1 MKCVLYLLFFLSC
14 CNLKAQITLTHNVG
28 NTPIDTGMFSC
39 EDRDE
44 GWSKIFKLSDF
55 GIKPNEQFYINS
67 LQVALS
73 ESNTGA
79 HLQFSVYS
87 IDENFPVFFYS
98 LYPRSALGTRGYGQA
113 PLINGS
119 PEIIDVYFE
128 EPIIVPAGTE
138 RILVTVHKSVDFYNP
153 ESARVV
159 VAGTA
164 EDTGESWYSG
174 CDENYSLT
182 RVSELNN
189 PVPNANFYINVT
201 GEAIDITNSGDIL
214 RLSHNVGD
222 NLLRT
227 NMFGCSSAMFYWA
240 RVFDLDQFG
249 VLTDEEYVINSGQVG
264 ISGSDGGTNIKFNIY
279 KIDDNFPDSFSES
292 NLIGTSKYVR
302 VPYISEYDPQII
314 NITFDEPIVIKPA
327 VNKILVEVVHDIV
340 WASGVM
346 FIAGTEADTD
356 FSWYKGC
363 GTKDYYDNYCNMK
376 YITTEELGRPNSK
389 FYINLTGNKNIV
401 AESKFEIYTSSI
413 CSEFLKEFRVE
424 KKENVASVVWNF
436 GDPASGADNIS
447 TDISPFHD
455 FSGNGTY
462 TVTARV
468 TGNDGSVE
476 NLTETIDVKEP
487 PTAYGIENVYACED
501 SSDSGISSSFDL
513 TAIEQQV
520 LGGQTDKVVKYID
533 GSGNEYDMLPNP
545 FANTVRDRETISVRV
560 AHKDNPCCY
569 SETTFDLIV
578 YPLPDTASIEDL
590 NVCDDDN
597 DGIGTFNL
605 EDIRISIIGGS
616 TNIDVE
622 FYYESGQ
629 LVPTPHDVVNNQIA
643 NEEEIIVTAT
653 NTITYCYN
661 ETTFKLIVN
670 PLPIANSLVEL
681 IGCDD
686 NNDGISEYFDTS
698 QIETLVLGN
707 QSGMQVLFY
716 DSNGNPLSSPLPSP
730 FTNSVAY
737 QETMTVRVT
746 NPSTGCFAETPLLM
760 KTMTKP
766 QINQPESLY
775 TCDEGNGIGTFDTS
789 NIENQLIGNQTG
801 LNILYYDVNGNAL
814 PSPLP
819 TSFVNTETWSQTI
832 YIKVENAL
840 NNLCFSETSF
850 DLFVNELPEVD
861 IDESYFLCNLEP
873 YLYVSVDPNFEAYE
887 WQFQDGTVV
896 SNTFEANLIDA
907 GIYTL
912 KVSQFSNAI
921 FCDNTFDFELV
932 RSILPSIVNVDYQE
946 LSDNN
951 YIKIIASGDGEF
963 QYSIDG
969 INYQDSNLFNNVL
982 GGIYIVS
989 VRDKFG
995 CGEDFQ
1001 EVTVIDYPKFFTP
1014 NGDGFNDFWQI
1025 RGITDYPDAI
1035 VYIYDRYGKL
1045 LKQISANGSGWDG
1058 TFNGGN
1064 LPTSDY
1070 WFTAYLTE
1078 DSAFNGHFT
1087 LKR

>member
-1 MKCVLYLLFFLSC
+1 MKCVLYLLFFLSS
-14 CNLKAQITLTHNVG
+14 CNLKAQIKLTHNVG

-55 GIKPNEQFYINS
+55 GIKPNEQFNINS

-79 HLQFSVYS
+79 YLQFSVYS
-87 IDENFPVFFYS
+87 IDENFPVFFHS

-113 PLINGS
+113 PLINGP

-164 EDTGESWYSG
+164 EDNGESWYSG

-201 GEAIDITNSGDIL
+201 GEAIDISNTGDTL

-222 NLLRT
+222 NLVRT

-249 VLTDEEYVINSGQVG
+249 VLTNEEYVINSGQVG

-314 NITFDEPIVIKPA
+314 NITFDEPIIIKPA

-346 FIAGTEADTD
+346 FIAGTEVDTD

-401 AESKFEIYTSSI
+401 AESKFEIHTSSI

-424 KKENVASVVWNF
+424 KKENVASIVWNF
-436 GDPASGADNIS
+436 GDPASGTYNIS

-476 NLTETIDVKEP
+476 NLTQTIDVKEP
-487 PTAYGIENVYACED
+487 PTAYGINNIYACED
-501 SSDSGISSSFDL
+501 TFNSGISTSFDVS
-513 TAIEQQV
+513 AVVQQV
-520 LGGQTDKVVKYID
+520 LGNQLNKQVTYID
-533 GSGNEYDMLPNP
+533 GTGNQYHTLPNP
-545 FANTVRDRETISVRV
+545 FTNTVKNRETITVRV
-560 AHKDNPCCY
+560 AYDDDSCCY

-578 YPLPDTASIEDL
+578 NSNDFNIDNVDDL
-590 NVCDDDN
+590 YVCDNGSDGFTVFDLTQTESEIKNGNSDLVVEFYHQDGELINSLNTVNRVVNQETITGKVTNINTNCSN
-597 DGIGTFNL
+597 DITFNL
-605 EDIRISIIGGS
+605 
-616 TNIDVE
+616 
-622 FYYESGQ
+622 
-629 LVPTPHDVVNNQIA
+629 
-643 NEEEIIVTAT
+643 IV
-653 NTITYCYN
+653 I
-661 ETTFKLIVN
+661 
-670 PLPIANSLVEL
+670 PLPIANTLSEL

-686 NNDGISEYFDTS
+686 NNDGISEYFNTS
-698 QIETLVLGN
+698 NIESQVLGN
-707 QSGMQVLFY
+707 QTDLQISYFDV
-716 DSNGNPLSSPLPSP
+716 NGNPLPSPLPNP
-730 FTNSVAY
+730 YTNTITN
-737 QETMTVRVT
+737 EELITVRVT
-746 NPSTGCFAETPLLM
+746 NPITTCFSETSVTL
-760 KTMTKP
+760 KTASQP
-766 QINQPESLY
+766 QINPPQTLY
-775 TCDEGNGIGTFDTS
+775 FCDLGNGYANFDLS
-789 NIENQLIGNQTG
+789 HIETELTGNHSG
-801 LNILYYDVNGNAL
+801 LKITYFDSGNNPL

-819 TSFVNTETWSQTI
+819 STFQNTQTWSQTI
-832 YIKVENAL
+832 YVRVENEL
-840 NNLCFSETSF
+840 NSLCYSETSF
-850 DLFVNELPEVD
+850 NLIVNQLPMVS
-861 IDESYFLCNLEP
+861 IDDFYFLCNLGP
-873 YLYVSVDPNFEAYE
+873 SLSVSVESNFDIYN
-887 WQFQDGTVV
+887 WRYQDGTII
-896 SNTFEANLIDA
+896 SSTYQANLIYA
-907 GIYTL
+907 GNYTLIVGQNNNGIYCEN
-912 KVSQFSNAI
+912 S
-921 FCDNTFDFELV
+921 FDFKLI
-932 RSILPSIVNVDYQE
+932 RSELPSIVDVEYKE
-946 LSDNN
+946 LSDDN
-951 YIKIIASGDGEF
+951 YIKINASGDGDFE
-963 QYSIDG
+963 YSIDG
-969 INYQDSNLFNNVL
+969 LNYQNSNLFNNVP
-982 GGIYIVS
+982 GGIHRVS
-989 VRDKFG
+989 VRDKLG
-995 CGEDFQ
+995 CGEDFE
-1001 EVTVIDYPKFFTP
+1001 EVIIIDYPKYFTP
-1014 NGDGFNDFWQI
+1014 NGDGVNDSWQI
-1025 RGITDYPDAI
+1025 KGIRDYPNAEI
-1035 VYIYDRYGKL
+1035 FIYDRYGKL
-1045 LKQISANGSGWDG
+1045 LKQISAKDEGWNGAFRGEKLMA
-1058 TFNGGN
+1058 T
-1064 LPTSDY
+1064 DY
-1070 WFTAYLTE
+1070 WFTVKLT
-1078 DSAFNGHFT
+1078 DNKIFTGHFA